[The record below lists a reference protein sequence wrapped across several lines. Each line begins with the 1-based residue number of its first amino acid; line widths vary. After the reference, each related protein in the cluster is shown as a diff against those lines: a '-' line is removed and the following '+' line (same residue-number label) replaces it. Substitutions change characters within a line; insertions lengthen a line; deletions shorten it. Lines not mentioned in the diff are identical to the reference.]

1 VARAARLPLA
11 VVALVLFA
19 GCGGGGSN
27 RAATEKRPPSPPQAR
42 PGATG
47 ACPVSRPHVAIPRLD
62 PKKTY
67 TVRARTNLGVFAFAL
82 DVKDSPCTAASFAA
96 LVRKKF
102 FDGTRFHR
110 IVPGF
115 VIQGGDPTGTGRGG
129 PGYSVVDKPPPNAR
143 YTKGVVA
150 MAKTGAEPAGTAG
163 SQFFVVTAPNA
174 ALPPEYALLG
184 KVTRGL
190 GVVERIGKLG
200 NPANEQPTRRVV
212 IESMTVSP

>member
-1 VARAARLPLA
+1 
-11 VVALVLFA
+11 VLFA